1 MLRGKSCQVF
11 EYSLLKFQ
19 IFGGRFN
26 DKVDVSEAR
35 LNAVMIADAVKD
47 LSFLLSSESLLKDLF
62 VAPCADEVLAD
73 THIRLVGLH
82 KLHLQACHS

>member
-1 MLRGKSCQVF
+1 MLRGESGQVF

-62 VAPCADEVLAD
+62 VAPCADEVLAVR
-73 THIRLVGLH
+73 HVSLVGLH
-82 KLHLQACHS
+82 EFDLETGDA